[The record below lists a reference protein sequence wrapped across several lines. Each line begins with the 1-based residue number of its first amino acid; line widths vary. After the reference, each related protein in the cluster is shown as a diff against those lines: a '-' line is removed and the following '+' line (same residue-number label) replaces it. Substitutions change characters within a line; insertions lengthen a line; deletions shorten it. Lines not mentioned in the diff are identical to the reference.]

1 MRLTAQV
8 LVCAVVT
15 GYFCSQANAFPQY
28 LTAFEAK
35 YPSST
40 LPARMTASPIGENC
54 GVCHHS
60 PTKSD
65 LGNCYREDIIAALA
79 TMTIE
84 QALDSLDGVDSDGDG
99 APNGMEITAVR
110 SDLPGE
116 VGYSPGRVGPTGT
129 DPCLGAGTP
138 LPTGQLETP
147 PPVPTVSTWG
157 LVVFTLSIM
166 VAASVLMQVRL
177 RKAVAVV
184 VVRR

>member
-1 MRLTAQV
+1 MRFTSQV
-8 LVCAVVT
+8 LVCALVA

-28 LTAFEAK
+28 LSAFQAK
-35 YPSST
+35 YPTST
-40 LPARMTASPIGENC
+40 LPSRMAASPIGENC

-60 PTKSD
+60 PVKSD
-65 LGNCYREDIIAALA
+65 LGNCYRVDIITALA

-84 QALDSLDGVDSDGDG
+84 QALDALDGQDSDGDG
-99 APNGMEITAVR
+99 VPNGMEITAVR

-147 PPVPTVSTWG
+147 PPIPTMSTWG
-157 LVVFTLSIM
+157 LAVLTLLIM
-166 VAASVLMQVRL
+166 VSATILMQVRL
-177 RKAVAVV
+177 RKAVV
-184 VVRR
+184 VVR